1 MHCLPARIGHRGNLP
16 GRAGPRYRD
25 QRVSDTLS
33 GLAPTWRG
41 IIYTCNYRTWG
52 TTTLV
57 EPTDPDRSKARVP
70 RGLVIVTGWAWRL
83 LLLGVAGYAVVW
95 VLSKLALVVIPMI
108 AALLLSALLRPVTR
122 LFDRYM
128 PRLAAAWVTLLVAVV
143 VVGGVGY
150 FIGLRA
156 VASAP
161 EVSNQLINTFRQLLA
176 RLQQLPM
183 FDQLHLQAITDRI
196 VNWLQQHRQR
206 LTDILFQSA
215 RYLVEFATGLVF
227 MLFVTFF
234 FVYEG
239 ERLWGW
245 IIRRLPARPAVR
257 VNRAG
262 QVSWQTLY
270 GWITGT
276 AIIATI
282 HGIVIAIT
290 LLLLG
295 VPLVAPLAVLVFLG
309 SFIPII
315 GALVAGGIAVLVTL
329 GTEGIF
335 DALILLVVLIVEN
348 QLEGN
353 LLQPLVMGHY
363 VRLNPLVIGTVLV
376 VGAVLFGIVGAIV
389 AVPASAV
396 VYRAL
401 PVLVRGHDQ
410 EGDHTDPHGTLT

>member
-1 MHCLPARIGHRGNLP
+1 M
-16 GRAGPRYRD
+16 
-25 QRVSDTLS
+25 
-33 GLAPTWRG
+33 
-41 IIYTCNYRTWG
+41 
-52 TTTLV
+52 
-57 EPTDPDRSKARVP
+57 P

>member
-1 MHCLPARIGHRGNLP
+1 M
-16 GRAGPRYRD
+16 
-25 QRVSDTLS
+25 
-33 GLAPTWRG
+33 
-41 IIYTCNYRTWG
+41 
-52 TTTLV
+52 
-57 EPTDPDRSKARVP
+57 P

-95 VLSKLALVVIPMI
+95 VLSKLALVVIPVI

-401 PVLVRGHDQ
+401 PVLVRGDDQ
-410 EGDHTDPHGTLT
+410 EGDHTDPHGTLM